1 MIQPRLAYAGVVELP
16 QEVCQLP
23 WAPAEETEKQP
34 EYACDFSALEL
45 TTEERMEEELSL
57 SEFIPSPVPDSLNA
71 AQNESGKS
79 QLAVKSSSSLDSDQE
94 IAICFFQEASD
105 PEETYSDTMD
115 GNGATAGLDPDH
127 NPPQVA
133 QRAAYVE
140 ATSAM
145 LSPYEQ
151 DKSVVLGNVQDI
163 YLLFTVPKK
172 KARQRDN
179 QGLS

>member
-1 MIQPRLAYAGVVELP
+1 MVELP

-23 WAPAEETEKQP
+23 WAPAEDTEKQQ

-71 AQNESGKS
+71 AQNKSGKS

-94 IAICFFQEASD
+94 IAICFFQEATD

-115 GNGATAGLDPDH
+115 SNGATAGLDHDH
-127 NPPQVA
+127 DPPQVA
-133 QRAAYVE
+133 QRAAAAYVE

-145 LSPYEQ
+145 PSPYEQ
-151 DKSVVLGNVQDI
+151 DKSVVLGNIQDVS
-163 YLLFTVPKK
+163 YLFPVPKK
-172 KARQRDN
+172 KAGQRDN

>member
-16 QEVCQLP
+16 HEVCQLP

-34 EYACDFSALEL
+34 EYACDSSALEM

-57 SEFIPSPVPDSLNA
+57 LDFIPFPVPDSLNA

-79 QLAVKSSSSLDSDQE
+79 LAVKNSSSLDSDQE

-115 GNGATAGLDPDH
+115 GNNGATAGLDPDH

-145 LSPYEQ
+145 PPPYEQ
-151 DKSVVLGNVQDI
+151 DKSVVLGNIQD
-163 YLLFTVPKK
+163 V
-172 KARQRDN
+172 
-179 QGLS
+179 S

>member
-16 QEVCQLP
+16 HEVCQLP

-34 EYACDFSALEL
+34 EYACDSSALEM

-57 SEFIPSPVPDSLNA
+57 LDFIPFPVPDSLNA
-71 AQNESGKS
+71 AQNESGES
-79 QLAVKSSSSLDSDQE
+79 QLAVKSSSSLDSNQE

-115 GNGATAGLDPDH
+115 GNNGATAGLDPDH

-151 DKSVVLGNVQDI
+151 DKFVVLGNIQD
-163 YLLFTVPKK
+163 V
-172 KARQRDN
+172 
-179 QGLS
+179 S

>member
-23 WAPAEETEKQP
+23 WAPAEETEKQQ

-57 SEFIPSPVPDSLNA
+57 SEFIPSPVPGFLNA
-71 AQNESGKS
+71 AQNESAKS
-79 QLAVKSSSSLDSDQE
+79 QLAVRGSSSLDSDQE
-94 IAICFFQEASD
+94 IAICFFQEATD
-105 PEETYSDTMD
+105 PEETYSDTIMD
-115 GNGATAGLDPDH
+115 GNGATAGLDHDH

-145 LSPYEQ
+145 PSPYEQ
-151 DKSVVLGNVQDI
+151 DKSVVLGNIQD
-163 YLLFTVPKK
+163 V
-172 KARQRDN
+172 
-179 QGLS
+179 S

>member
-16 QEVCQLP
+16 HEVCQLP

-34 EYACDFSALEL
+34 EYACDSSALEM

-57 SEFIPSPVPDSLNA
+57 LDFIPFPVPDSLNA
-71 AQNESGKS
+71 AQNESGES

-115 GNGATAGLDPDH
+115 GNNGATAGLDPDH

-145 LSPYEQ
+145 PPHYEQ
-151 DKSVVLGNVQDI
+151 DKSVVLGNIQD
-163 YLLFTVPKK
+163 V
-172 KARQRDN
+172 
-179 QGLS
+179 S

>member
-1 MIQPRLAYAGVVELP
+1 
-16 QEVCQLP
+16 
-23 WAPAEETEKQP
+23 
-34 EYACDFSALEL
+34 
-45 TTEERMEEELSL
+45 
-57 SEFIPSPVPDSLNA
+57 
-71 AQNESGKS
+71 
-79 QLAVKSSSSLDSDQE
+79 
-94 IAICFFQEASD
+94 
-105 PEETYSDTMD
+105 MD

>member
-1 MIQPRLAYAGVVELP
+1 
-16 QEVCQLP
+16 
-23 WAPAEETEKQP
+23 
-34 EYACDFSALEL
+34 
-45 TTEERMEEELSL
+45 MEEELSPL
-57 SEFIPSPVPDSLNA
+57 EFIPSPVPDLLNA

-94 IAICFFQEASD
+94 IAICFFQEAID

-115 GNGATAGLDPDH
+115 GNNGATAGLDPDH

-145 LSPYEQ
+145 PPPYEQ
-151 DKSVVLGNVQDI
+151 DKSVVLGNIQD
-163 YLLFTVPKK
+163 V
-172 KARQRDN
+172 
-179 QGLS
+179 S